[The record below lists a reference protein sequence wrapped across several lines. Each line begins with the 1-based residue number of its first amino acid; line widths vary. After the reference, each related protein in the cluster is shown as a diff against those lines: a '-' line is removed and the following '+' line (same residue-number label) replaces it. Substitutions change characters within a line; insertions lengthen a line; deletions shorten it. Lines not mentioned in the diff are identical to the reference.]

1 MNPVD
6 TSEVPQI
13 DVERE
18 RRLHEIRHEAEKHG
32 VVQEIGSRP
41 PGAPFPVASPK
52 TGYYG
57 VHLLKEPQWT
67 WEIPIY
73 FFVGGAAGSAA
84 VIGAIAR
91 WTGKDL
97 RLARDARYVAAGGA
111 ILSSAL
117 LISDLGRPERF
128 LNMLR
133 VFKPQSPMSVGAW
146 TLAGFGSASGLAA
159 VAQLLNAGLPSTPVR
174 VIGDLAEALSALF
187 GLPFSNYTG
196 VLIGATVVPVWN
208 HNVKTLPV
216 HFGMSGVGA
225 AVSILELIGH
235 ERSRALN
242 TLGIL
247 ASALET
253 YEGVHLEFVRNP
265 EINRPLKHGRSGWIT
280 RAGGVLSGPL
290 ALGLRIAA
298 AFSRRPKQLRTA
310 AALASIAGSVC
321 TRIGWVQAGHES
333 ARDWRIPLGLTYEVP
348 RHGAQPV
355 EFESEPDVTQME
367 RVGT

>member
-1 MNPVD
+1 MSANEFP
-6 TSEVPQI
+6 VPQI
-13 DVERE
+13 DLDRE
-18 RRLHEIRHEAEKHG
+18 RRLREIREEAQKHG
-32 VVQEIGSRP
+32 VVQEIGVRP
-41 PGAPFPVASPK
+41 PGAPFPVASPE

-73 FFVGGAAGSAA
+73 FFVGGAAGSAS

-97 RLARDARYVAAGGA
+97 RLARDARYVAAAGA
-111 ILSSAL
+111 IASSAL
-117 LISDLGRPERF
+117 LIADLGRPERF

-159 VAQLLNAGLPSTPVR
+159 AAQLINAGLRSAPVQ
-174 VIGDLAEALSALF
+174 VIGDLAEAVSALF

-196 VLIGATVVPVWN
+196 VLIGATAIPVWN
-208 HNVKTLPV
+208 HNIKSLPV

-225 AVSILELIGH
+225 GVGILELLGH
-235 ERSRALN
+235 RDSRALN
-242 TLGIL
+242 SLGII

-253 YEGVHLEFVRNP
+253 YEGVHLEFKRDP

-290 ALGLRIAA
+290 PLALRIAA
-298 AFSRRPKQLRTA
+298 AFTGNPRGLRTA
-310 AALASIAGSVC
+310 AAWSSIVGSLC
-321 TRIGWVQAGHES
+321 TRFGWVSAGHES
-333 ARDWRIPLGLTYEVP
+333 ARDWRIPLGLSEQAP

-355 EFESEPDVTQME
+355 EFESKPELPQIE
-367 RVGT
+367 KVGT

>member
-1 MNPVD
+1 MNP
-6 TSEVPQI
+6 TGSVPEI

-18 RRLHEIRHEAEKHG
+18 RRLHDIREEAHKHG
-32 VVQEIGSRP
+32 VVQEIGARP
-41 PGAPFPVASPK
+41 AGAPFPVASPK

-97 RLARDARYVAAGGA
+97 QLARDARYVAAAGSV
-111 ILSSAL
+111 LSSAL

-159 VAQLLNAGLPSTPVR
+159 VAQLINAGLPSTPVQ
-174 VIGDLAEALSALF
+174 VIGDLAEAVSALF

-208 HNVKTLPV
+208 HNIKTLPV

-225 AVSILELIGH
+225 GVSILELLGH
-235 ERSRALN
+235 RNSRALN
-242 TLGIL
+242 SLGMI
-247 ASALET
+247 AAALET
-253 YEGVHLEFVRNP
+253 YEGVHLEFIRSP
-265 EINRPLKHGRSGWIT
+265 EINRPLKHGKSGLIT
-280 RAGGVLSGPL
+280 RAGGMLSGPL
-290 ALGLRIAA
+290 PLALRMAA
-298 AFSRRPKQLRTA
+298 AFTGNSPRLRKIA
-310 AALASIAGSVC
+310 AWSSVIGSLC

-333 ARDWRIPLGLTYEVP
+333 ARDWRIPLGLIHEVP
-348 RHGAQPV
+348 RHGAQPL
-355 EFESEPDVTQME
+355 EFESKADVPQIE
-367 RVGT
+367 KVGT